1 MTTNAI
7 PSCDNCSIY
16 GWKQPDD
23 RSTIKRCSRCE
34 VVSYC
39 SKQCQKEHWYNAHKQ
54 HCKYLVPSKVLP
66 NAKHNEATCLVCKE
80 ESRAGS
86 ANMSQS
92 NNKVL
97 PCYMSV
103 VNKIFMNIP
112 KVFLPNGVP
121 LSEEMPALPL
131 AEMTGIY
138 HSKLDTTFAIMMRI
152 LVKMKMTKHIIW
164 STRKSSV
171 EKLYRILL
179 NCRVDEWWGQLNTKP
194 GSSEHNG
201 APYEEDASANVLT
214 AIKDIDSVF
223 LTVPE
228 LRMFIPWGTFKILFM
243 FSFDFKYMEGCQIA
257 DYLGTSDMPEEVA
270 NIRMTYSEFH
280 MLWEKLLNRLK
291 EGLVPLTTLVEVLC
305 EGNVLKRCLECGIQ
319 VHVKDVAVLHGA
331 NGHVPGLPVFMLGA
345 GLAFSLCGKPD
356 CFQSLNVDTFR
367 TARRQ
372 MLLIYERLM
381 WEYGREECDYCGGI
395 NQEVK
400 SHRCAGC
407 KTKVYCKVECL
418 NSDKVHLRLC
428 QEEERR
434 KMKPSNTSR
443 REKGRVALEKRYSNL
458 SL

>member
-54 HCKYLVPSKVLP
+54 HCKYLVPSTSKLLP

-80 ESRAGS
+80 ESRAGLV
-86 ANMSQS
+86 NMAQS

-103 VNKIFMNIP
+103 LNKINMNMP
-112 KVFLPNGVP
+112 QVWLPNGVP
-121 LSEEMPALPL
+121 LSEGMPALPL

-138 HSKLDTTFAIMMRI
+138 HSKLDTTIAIMLRI

-171 EKLYRILL
+171 EKLYRILVK
-179 NCRVDEWWGQLNTKP
+179 CRVDEWCGQLHTKP
-194 GSSEHNG
+194 RSSEHNG
-201 APYEEDASANVLT
+201 APFEREASANFLA

-223 LTVPE
+223 LTVPD
-228 LRMFIPWGTFKILFM
+228 LGLFIPWGTFKILFV
-243 FSFDFKYMEGCQIA
+243 FFFGSKYMEGCRIA
-257 DYLGTSDMPEEVA
+257 DYLGTSGMPDEVS
-270 NIRMTYSEFH
+270 NIRMTYSAFH
-280 MLWEKLLNRLK
+280 MLWEKLLNELK
-291 EGLVPLTTLVEVLC
+291 EGLVPLTTLVEVVC
-305 EGNVLKRCLECGIQ
+305 EGNVFKQCLECGIQ
-319 VHVKDVAVLHGA
+319 VHVKDVAVLYGA
-331 NGHVPGLPVFMLGA
+331 NRLVSGLPVFMLGA
-345 GLAFSLCGKPD
+345 GLVFSLCGKSD
-356 CFQSLNVDTFR
+356 CFHSLNVDTFR
-367 TARRQ
+367 TASRQ
-372 MLLIYERLM
+372 MLLIYERLL
-381 WEYGREECDYCGGI
+381 WEYGREVCDYCGGI
-395 NQEVK
+395 NQEVQ

-418 NSDKVHLRLC
+418 TNDKVHLGLC
-428 QEEERR
+428 QEEEKR
-434 KMKPSNTSR
+434 KMKPSNSSR
-443 REKGRVALEKRYSNL
+443 REKGRVA
-458 SL
+458 